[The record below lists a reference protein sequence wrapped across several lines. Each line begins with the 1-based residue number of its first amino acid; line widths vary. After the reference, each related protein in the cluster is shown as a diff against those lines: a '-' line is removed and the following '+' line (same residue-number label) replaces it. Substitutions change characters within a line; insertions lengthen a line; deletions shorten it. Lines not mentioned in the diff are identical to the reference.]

1 MCGRYTLGKEPNS
14 LLDYFHLH
22 GDVPVYHLSYNI
34 APSQLAPVVLHNQDG
49 QRVCQM
55 MRWGLVPAWSKGP
68 DPRFNMIN
76 ARAETITQKPA
87 YKTAFKTRRCLI
99 PCDGFYEWQ
108 APQAESEKQ
117 KQPFFIRRKDQQLMA
132 MAGVWDHWQDENEP
146 ITSFSVIT
154 TIANSFMQR
163 IHQRMPVMIEPD
175 QIDAWLTN
183 DITNPSQLT
192 RLLLSRESD
201 ELQMYP
207 VSRSVNSPKNDSIEL
222 LAPL

>member
-99 PCDGFYEWQ
+99 PCDGF
-108 APQAESEKQ
+108 
-117 KQPFFIRRKDQQLMA
+117 
-132 MAGVWDHWQDENEP
+132 
-146 ITSFSVIT
+146 
-154 TIANSFMQR
+154 
-163 IHQRMPVMIEPD
+163 
-175 QIDAWLTN
+175 
-183 DITNPSQLT
+183 
-192 RLLLSRESD
+192 
-201 ELQMYP
+201 
-207 VSRSVNSPKNDSIEL
+207 
-222 LAPL
+222 